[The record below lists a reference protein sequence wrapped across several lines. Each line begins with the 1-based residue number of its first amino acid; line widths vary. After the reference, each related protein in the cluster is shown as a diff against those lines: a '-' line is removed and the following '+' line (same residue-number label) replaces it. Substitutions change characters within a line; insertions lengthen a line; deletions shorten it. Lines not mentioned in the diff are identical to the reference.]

1 MKHGIMSTLSNALS
15 VVCLVSIFS
24 APAHA
29 QFRPIGAGQGSAENT
44 PVEVQQEWLPEVQ
57 VPESEVSS
65 SEASRTETPNIPV
78 EQPLPLVDPVEI
90 AEQPPA
96 PVDTATVDDL
106 WDRIRDGLKLPPLA
120 NPRVSSHEAAFASEP
135 EYLARIVERS
145 RRYLHHIVEEV
156 EKRGM
161 PMEIAL
167 LPIVESAFNP
177 KAYSRAR
184 ASGIWQ
190 FMPATGKNYGL
201 QQNWWHD
208 ERRDVHAATD
218 AALDYLQ
225 SLYRRF
231 NNWELALASYNSGEG
246 RVGRAIAY
254 NRARG
259 LRTDFSSIQLPA
271 ETRNYVPKLIAVR
284 NIVRNPER
292 FGLTLAYIPNKPYF
306 AVVSTNKHID
316 LKRAAEFAEI
326 PMDEFQALNPA
337 FNRPVITA
345 KETRSILIP
354 AETADIFRAK
364 LENSDLPLLSWRTQ
378 KLARGEALQTVADRF
393 GISSAELKQVN
404 GIPSSKRIAGGGTI
418 LVPVTADL
426 DEAAHIDHESTPEA
440 ALAAPYVSNR
450 ATSHVV
456 KRGDTLAKIARRY
469 GVSTTTL
476 NAWNGLNK
484 GHISVGQRLIVRKV
498 GNPKTAGAAAK
509 NQRVNASKQA
519 TTTTISYRVQ
529 RGDTLYS
536 IARRFDVD
544 VAALKRWNKIS
555 GKRRLVTGTQVEIP
569 TRLKS

>member
-1 MKHGIMSTLSNALS
+1 MININNALL
-15 VVCLVSIFS
+15 VVCLMSVLPF
-24 APAHA
+24 PAQA

-44 PVEVQQEWLPEVQ
+44 PLEEQQEWLPEIQ
-57 VPESEVSS
+57 VPESHVSGTQAPNVTVQQPFIAAEPAGV
-65 SEASRTETPNIPV
+65 SEPTPSM
-78 EQPLPLVDPVEI
+78 VDM
-90 AEQPPA
+90 AA
-96 PVDTATVDDL
+96 VDDL
-106 WDRIRDGLKLPPLA
+106 WDRIRNGFKLDTLA
-120 NPRVSSHEAAFASEP
+120 NPRVAIHEAAFASEP

-145 RRYLHHIVEEV
+145 RRYLFHIVEEV

-201 QQNWWHD
+201 QQNWWRD
-208 ERRDVHAATD
+208 ERRDVHAATE

-231 NNWELALASYNSGEG
+231 NSWELALASYNSGEG
-246 RVGRAIAY
+246 RVGRAVLY

-259 LRTDFSSIQLPA
+259 LATDFSSIQLPA

-306 AVVSTNKHID
+306 TVVSTSKHID

-326 PMDEFQALNPA
+326 PEDEFSALNPA

-345 KETRSILIP
+345 KEARHILVP
-354 AETADIFRAK
+354 AETADIFLAK
-364 LENSDLPLLSWRTQ
+364 LENPDQPLVSWRTQ
-378 KLARGEALQTVADRF
+378 KLDRGEALQKVADRF
-393 GISSAELKQVN
+393 GISSDELKEVN

-418 LVPVTADL
+418 LVPVGLNL
-426 DEAAHIDHESTPEA
+426 DQSARIDHESTPEA
-440 ALAAPYVSNR
+440 ALASPMIPVST
-450 ATSHVV
+450 TSHVV
-456 KRGDTLAKIARRY
+456 RRGETLSKIARRY
-469 GVSTTTL
+469 HVSITTL
-476 NAWNGLNK
+476 QSWNGLKK
-484 GHISVGQRLIVRKV
+484 GQMLVGQRLIVGKSRNIEV
-498 GNPKTAGAAAK
+498 ARAEPK
-509 NQRVNASKQA
+509 NQRVAISQA
-519 TTTTISYRVQ
+519 TTSTTITYRVQ

-536 IARRFDVD
+536 IARRFEVD
-544 VAALKRWNKIS
+544 VMALKRWNKIS
-555 GKRRLVTGTQVEIP
+555 DKRGLLAGTRVEIP
-569 TRLKS
+569 AHLKS

>member
-1 MKHGIMSTLSNALS
+1 MKHGIMSTLSNALWI
-15 VVCLVSIFS
+15 VCLVGIASV
-24 APAHA
+24 PAYA
-29 QFRPIGAGQGSAENT
+29 QFRPIGAGQGSPENT
-44 PVEVQQEWLPEVQ
+44 PVEQQQEWLPEVQ
-57 VPESEVSS
+57 VPESEVS
-65 SEASRTETPNIPV
+65 ASETPSVAV
-78 EQPLPLVDPVEI
+78 EQPLQPADLVEI
-90 AEQPPA
+90 AEPPPA

-106 WDRIRDGLKLPPLA
+106 WDRIRDGLKLPALA

-145 RRYLHHIVEEV
+145 RRYLYHIVQEV

-190 FMPATGKNYGL
+190 FMPSTGKNYGL

-208 ERRDVHAATD
+208 DRRDVHAATE

-306 AVVSTNKHID
+306 TVVSTDKHID

-326 PMDEFQALNPA
+326 PVDEFQALNPA

-345 KETRSILIP
+345 KATRSILIP

-364 LENSDLPLLSWRTQ
+364 LESSDQRLVSWRTQ
-378 KLARGEALQTVADRF
+378 KLDRGEALEKVADRF
-393 GISSAELKQVN
+393 GISSSELKEVN

-418 LVPVTADL
+418 LVPVTEDS
-426 DEAAHIDHESTPEA
+426 DQAHIDHDSTPEA

-450 ATSHVV
+450 GASHVV
-456 KRGDTLAKIARRY
+456 RRGETLTKIARRY
-469 GVSTTTL
+469 GLSTATL
-476 NAWNGLNK
+476 KAWNGLTK
-484 GHISVGQRLIVRKV
+484 GNVSVGQRLIVRKLS
-498 GNPKTAGAAAK
+498 NPKIAEVAPK
-509 NQRVNASKQA
+509 NQRVNASKQV
-519 TTTTISYRVQ
+519 TTDTISYRVQ

-544 VAALKRWNKIS
+544 VVALKRWNKIS
-555 GKRRLVTGTQVEIP
+555 GKRRLVAGTHVEIP
-569 TRLKS
+569 ARLKS